1 MFGKFANSDKNKN
14 TVIKSVIVAKAAVKR
29 EDGRIN
35 FIVVFQQSTR
45 HEFYWVFAAKNTRT
59 ARKAWKYIGHYGR
72 DFNAAD
78 KPYRDLGS
86 FAAYYARTKHAEVLT
101 VRVLHS
107 RRMATLLAK
116 TEHESIHADWTPQD
130 VTKGSVEL
138 VNARLASSMRKNKGF
153 YFNTRNRQL
162 DEFSQ
167 NPNEVF
173 VYDDYCEDCGKR
185 HSFAHFADGKRVCN
199 LSFTE
204 MKKNPGFDY
213 RGFNPSTGFRFT
225 NRSVIGAGA

>member
-1 MFGKFANSDKNKN
+1 MFENSNKNKKA
-14 TVIKSVIVAKAAVKR
+14 VITSAIVAKAAVR
-29 EDGRIN
+29 LEDGRIN

-45 HEFYWVFAAKNTRT
+45 HEFYWVFQAKNARS
-59 ARKAWKYIGHYGR
+59 ARKAWKYLNHYGR
-72 DFNAAD
+72 DFNLAE

-86 FAAYYARTKHAEVLT
+86 FAAHYARLKHGEVQT

-130 VTKGSVEL
+130 VTKGSVVL
-138 VNARLASSMRKNKGF
+138 VNARLASSINKKKSF

-167 NPNEVF
+167 SPNEVF
-173 VYDDYCEDCGKR
+173 VQDDFCEECGKR
-185 HSFAHFADGKRVCN
+185 HSFAHFADGKRVCR
-199 LSFTE
+199 LSFSE
-204 MKKNPGFDY
+204 MKKHPGFDY

-225 NRSVIGAGA
+225 DRSVVGAGA